1 MVARVVWD
9 HEAAGS
15 SPVTSTSG
23 EPPLPNRE
31 LHLGEVRD
39 FCCPRFL
46 WASSLFSLAKPGRAP
61 RPRFGRFFCLSAR
74 AYSGHLICRPD
85 PGGEPPLPSRE
96 LHLGEVRDFC
106 CPRFLWASSLFSLA
120 EPGRT
125 PRSRFGL
132 FFCLSA
138 GACGGCPNCQPMYGL
153 VMAFLPQSYTVVASS
168 RVEEEIQR
176 LAEALAQTEAAAAS
190 PLLDQFSRDNQALV
204 ILTGEAGS
212 QSLPI
217 PPIRSSST

>member
-23 EPPLPNRE
+23 EPPLPSRE

-61 RPRFGRFFCLSAR
+61 RPRFGLFFCLSAG

-120 EPGRT
+120 KPGRT

-132 FFCLSA
+132 FFCLFARAYSGHLICRPDPGGEPPLPSRELHLGEVRDFCCPRFYGYSHGSA
-138 GACGGCPNCQPMYGL
+138 
-153 VMAFLPQSYTVVASS
+153 
-168 RVEEEIQR
+168 
-176 LAEALAQTEAAAAS
+176 
-190 PLLDQFSRDNQALV
+190 
-204 ILTGEAGS
+204 
-212 QSLPI
+212 
-217 PPIRSSST
+217 